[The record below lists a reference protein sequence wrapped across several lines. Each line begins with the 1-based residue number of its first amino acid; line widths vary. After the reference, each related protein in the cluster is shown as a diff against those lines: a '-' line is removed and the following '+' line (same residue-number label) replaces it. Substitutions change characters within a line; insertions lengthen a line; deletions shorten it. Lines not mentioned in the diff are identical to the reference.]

1 MEAIRIVYTYTNKR
15 LINCSPKHQ
24 WEDSSK
30 QCQVHFKVRF
40 DAKDFLPED
49 IEVTTVDNHLR
60 VHAKKSIK
68 SGNSTTVRE
77 FHRSVDLPRSID
89 HENFQCHM
97 TEVRLILFLIFIVK
111 YN

>member
-1 MEAIRIVYTYTNKR
+1 MFFQ
-15 LINCSPKHQ
+15 HQ
-24 WEDSSK
+24 KKSRFVCTILSFILYFSIK
-30 QCQVHFKVRF
+30 VHFKVRF

-97 TEVRLILFLIFIVK
+97 TEVRLILSLIFIVK

>member
-1 MEAIRIVYTYTNKR
+1 
-15 LINCSPKHQ
+15 
-24 WEDSSK
+24 
-30 QCQVHFKVRF
+30 VHFKVRF

-77 FHRSVDLPRSID
+77 FHRSVDFTTI
-89 HENFQCHM
+89 N
-97 TEVRLILFLIFIVK
+97 
-111 YN
+111 